1 MLTYK
6 KMYIGQEK
14 YGKESFF
21 FSVYKRFSM
30 LNPDMVARDKNAKL
44 SQDDILSLPELKVKI
59 TYVPYVA

>member
-1 MLTYK
+1 
-6 KMYIGQEK
+6 
-14 YGKESFF
+14 
-21 FSVYKRFSM
+21 M